1 MSELPP
7 ICKKLTNHSVPP
19 FIVPPYFKVLISPV
33 LSSVL
38 NNISCTKSFPAS
50 IAASSEP
57 SLQSSSNFLVTSKL
71 NIISFNSISACCSP
85 LSSITGIPFYVRP
98 SVFSI

>member
-7 ICKKLTNHSVPP
+7 ICKKLTNHSVLP

-38 NNISCTKSFPAS
+38 NNISCTKSLPAS

-57 SLQSSSNFLVTSKL
+57 SLQSSSNFLVTSRLK
-71 NIISFNSISACCSP
+71 IISFNSISACWSP
-85 LSSITGIPFYVRP
+85 LLSITGIPF
-98 SVFSI
+98 